1 LVLKPDEQGYI
12 MNSTYSEDVEMRDV
26 QEEEDEEGEVDAE
39 LDPDEGELRLFEPSI
54 YMLKVYH
61 RGKRF

>member
-1 LVLKPDEQGYI
+1 